1 MKKNSLVLIVLSAF
15 FLLIGCQPKS
25 SETKSAPG
33 FSQQA
38 KPTAK
43 VTPMEL
49 TAEGFKK
56 RIANYE
62 THPNEWVYLGERPA
76 VIDFYATWCGP
87 CKMTAPIFADLANTF
102 AGEVDFY
109 KVDIDQQ
116 PELAGLFGVTSIPS
130 LLFIPKEGK
139 PSMSVGAMER
149 QQMQAAIQDLL
160 NVTP

>member
-33 FSQQA
+33 VSQQA

-49 TAEGFKK
+49 TAEEFKK

-76 VIDFYATWCGP
+76 VIDFMLHGV
-87 CKMTAPIFADLANTF
+87 APA
-102 AGEVDFY
+102 
-109 KVDIDQQ
+109 
-116 PELAGLFGVTSIPS
+116 
-130 LLFIPKEGK
+130 
-139 PSMSVGAMER
+139 R
-149 QQMQAAIQDLL
+149 
-160 NVTP
+160 

>member
-1 MKKNSLVLIVLSAF
+1 MKNLVFIVLSAF
-15 FLLIGCQPKS
+15 FLLAGCQPKS
-25 SETKSAPG
+25 NDG
-33 FSQQA
+33 
-38 KPTAK
+38 KPTPASRQAESITK

-49 TAEGFKK
+49 TADEFKK
-56 RIANYE
+56 RIADYE

-87 CKMTAPIFADLANTF
+87 CKMTAPIFADMANTF
-102 AGEVDFY
+102 AGKVDFY
-109 KVDIDQQ
+109 KIDIDQQ

-149 QQMQAAIQDLL
+149 RQMHAAIQELL

>member
-1 MKKNSLVLIVLSAF
+1 MKKNNLALIVLSAF
-15 FLLIGCQPKS
+15 FLLTGCQPKS
-25 SETKSAPG
+25 GETKSTPEV
-33 FSQQA
+33 SQQA

-49 TAEGFKK
+49 TAEEFKK

-102 AGEVDFY
+102 AGKVDFY
-109 KVDIDQQ
+109 KIDIDQQ

>member
-1 MKKNSLVLIVLSAF
+1 MKKNILALIVLSAF
-15 FLLIGCQPKS
+15 FLLTGCQPKS

-33 FSQQA
+33 VSQQT

-49 TAEGFKK
+49 TAEEFKK

-102 AGEVDFY
+102 AGKVDFY
-109 KVDIDQQ
+109 KIDIDQQ

>member
-1 MKKNSLVLIVLSAF
+1 MKKNILALIVLSAF
-15 FLLIGCQPKS
+15 FLLTGCQPKS

-33 FSQQA
+33 VSQQA

-49 TAEGFKK
+49 TAEEFKK

-102 AGEVDFY
+102 AGKVDFY
-109 KVDIDQQ
+109 KIDIDQQ

>member
-1 MKKNSLVLIVLSAF
+1 
-15 FLLIGCQPKS
+15 
-25 SETKSAPG
+25 
-33 FSQQA
+33 
-38 KPTAK
+38 
-43 VTPMEL
+43 
-49 TAEGFKK
+49 
-56 RIANYE
+56 
-62 THPNEWVYLGERPA
+62 
-76 VIDFYATWCGP
+76 
-87 CKMTAPIFADLANTF
+87 MTAPIFADLANTF

-149 QQMQAAIQDLL
+149 QQMQAVIQDLL

>member
-1 MKKNSLVLIVLSAF
+1 
-15 FLLIGCQPKS
+15 
-25 SETKSAPG
+25 
-33 FSQQA
+33 
-38 KPTAK
+38 
-43 VTPMEL
+43 MEL
-49 TAEGFKK
+49 TAEEFKK

-102 AGEVDFY
+102 AGKVDFY
-109 KVDIDQQ
+109 KIDIDQQ

>member
-1 MKKNSLVLIVLSAF
+1 MKKNILALIVLSAF
-15 FLLIGCQPKS
+15 FLLTGCQPKS
-25 SETKSAPG
+25 SETKSAPEV
-33 FSQQA
+33 SQQT

-43 VTPMEL
+43 VTPMKL
-49 TAEGFKK
+49 TAEEFKK

-102 AGEVDFY
+102 AGKVDFY
-109 KVDIDQQ
+109 KIDIDQQ

>member
-15 FLLIGCQPKS
+15 FLLAGCQPKS

-33 FSQQA
+33 VSQQT

-49 TAEGFKK
+49 TAEEFKK

-87 CKMTAPIFADLANTF
+87 CKMTTPIFADLANTF
-102 AGEVDFY
+102 AGKVDFY
-109 KVDIDQQ
+109 KIDIDQQ

>member
-33 FSQQA
+33 VSQQA

-49 TAEGFKK
+49 TAEEFKK

-87 CKMTAPIFADLANTF
+87 A
-102 AGEVDFY
+102 
-109 KVDIDQQ
+109 
-116 PELAGLFGVTSIPS
+116 
-130 LLFIPKEGK
+130 
-139 PSMSVGAMER
+139 R
-149 QQMQAAIQDLL
+149 
-160 NVTP
+160 